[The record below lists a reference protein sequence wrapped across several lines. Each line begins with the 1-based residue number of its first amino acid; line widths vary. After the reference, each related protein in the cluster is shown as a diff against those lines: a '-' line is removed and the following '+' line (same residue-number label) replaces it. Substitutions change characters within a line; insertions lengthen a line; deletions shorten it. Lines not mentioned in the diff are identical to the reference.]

1 MSSLNYSSPAKEDD
15 VCWAEREALGLNI
28 VVKEEDITVKG
39 EEEASRT
46 IKEEYHVTFGVEEGI
61 EAVTVEE
68 EEVEDFRIKK
78 EEEEDVVV
86 KEEEEPSSV
95 EEEAISIKEEEEDVL
110 GVKEEETEKN
120 LINTR
125 ERPHCQSDSRKSTS
139 GEQDLETP
147 KPVRPHQ
154 CPHCVKSFKW
164 LCYLKE
170 HERIH
175 TGEKPFQCSQC
186 DKMFYPIREPENT

>member
-46 IKEEYHVTFGVEEGI
+46 IKEEDHVTFGVEEGI

-68 EEVEDFRIKK
+68 EWVEDFRIKK
-78 EEEEDVVV
+78 EEEEDVIV

-95 EEEAISIKEEEEDVL
+95 EEEAISIKEEEDVL
-110 GVKEEETEKN
+110 GVKEEEETEKD

-125 ERPHCQSDSRKSTS
+125 ERLDSVKPQPETS
-139 GEQDLETP
+139 
-147 KPVRPHQ
+147 KPARRNH
-154 CPHCVKSFKW
+154 H
-164 LCYLKE
+164 
-170 HERIH
+170 
-175 TGEKPFQCSQC
+175 SQC
-186 DKMFYPIREPENT
+186 EKSLTIRGPEIT

>member
-46 IKEEYHVTFGVEEGI
+46 IKEEDHVTFGVEEGI

-68 EEVEDFRIKK
+68 EWVEDFRIKK
-78 EEEEDVVV
+78 EEDVIV
-86 KEEEEPSSV
+86 KEEEASSSTL
-95 EEEAISIKEEEEDVL
+95 ESYISIKEEEDVL
-110 GVKEEETEKN
+110 GVKEEEETEKD

-125 ERPHCQSDSRKSTS
+125 ERLDSVKPQPETS
-139 GEQDLETP
+139 
-147 KPVRPHQ
+147 KPARRNH
-154 CPHCVKSFKW
+154 H
-164 LCYLKE
+164 
-170 HERIH
+170 
-175 TGEKPFQCSQC
+175 SQC
-186 DKMFYPIREPENT
+186 EKSLTIRGPEIT